1 MNRQV
6 NLKDIVN
13 IIDEKIEGLNQQN
26 GMGSLMA
33 LAGWAN
39 DNVNTVIES
48 NKKIIKELT
57 DLRMK
62 VLEIYWV
69 GLVIKVFT
77 ETINGLLSVRRY

>member
-6 NLKDIVN
+6 NLKDVIE
-13 IIDEKIEGLNQQN
+13 IIDEKIEVLNQQN
-26 GMGSLMA
+26 GVGALMG

-39 DNVNTVIES
+39 DNVNEVIDS

-62 VLEIYWV
+62 VLEI
-69 GLVIKVFT
+69 
-77 ETINGLLSVRRY
+77 

>member
-6 NLKDIVN
+6 NLKNVIE
-13 IIDEKIEGLNQQN
+13 IIDEKIDGLNQKN
-26 GMGSLMA
+26 GMGALMA

-39 DNVNTVIES
+39 DNVNTVIDS

-62 VLEIYWV
+62 VLEI
-69 GLVIKVFT
+69 
-77 ETINGLLSVRRY
+77 

>member
-6 NLKDIVN
+6 NLKNVIE
-13 IIDEKIEGLNQQN
+13 IIDSKIEGLNQQN
-26 GMGSLMA
+26 GVGALMA

-48 NKKIIKELT
+48 NKTVIKELT

-62 VLEIYWV
+62 VLEI
-69 GLVIKVFT
+69 
-77 ETINGLLSVRRY
+77 